1 MSKNIANLV
10 LFLEDFCKNR
20 TLYDIIT
27 IVLCFFYKNNIRKPG
42 CFYKMN
48 TSLIR
53 KIIAS
58 DLPRKE
64 QDLLILLVSE
74 CTTDDQKK
82 KELNSYYGEECNES
96 KSESDSEPESE
107 TKEGNDCTDY
117 RAQYKERHGRILSG
131 SELAAHVSA
140 EKSISHDH
148 SKVWGLQFPSNT
160 IWGNWVYSYNK
171 EDEAQ

>member
-1 MSKNIANLV
+1 
-10 LFLEDFCKNR
+10 
-20 TLYDIIT
+20 
-27 IVLCFFYKNNIRKPG
+27 
-42 CFYKMN
+42 MN

-82 KELNSYYGEECNES
+82 KELNAYYGGDECNES
-96 KSESDSEPESE
+96 ECESESESESEPENESE
-107 TKEGNDCTDY
+107 PDKANDCTDNCCY

-171 EDEAQ
+171 EDETQ